1 LLHLLWFIAAGYSDA
16 IDTTQEAAMKP
27 ELIAVQQGQAEY
39 RLTQDHPLR
48 IAHAAGRWIECLDG
62 TAWITAYGENTDFM
76 LRQGQSFEVP
86 NDGLMLIDAVGS
98 GVVRVRL
105 PSGSED
111 RPAQPHRLE
120 RWLSAAASR
129 LRPTVGFL
137 LRN

>member
-1 LLHLLWFIAAGYSDA
+1 
-16 IDTTQEAAMKP
+16 MKP

-86 NDGLMLIDAVGS
+86 NDGQMLIDAVGS

>member
-1 LLHLLWFIAAGYSDA
+1 
-16 IDTTQEAAMKP
+16 MKP

-39 RLTQDHPLR
+39 RLTENHPLR
-48 IAHAAGRWIECLDG
+48 IAHAAGRRIECLDG
-62 TAWITAYGENTDFM
+62 TAWITAYGEHTDFM
-76 LRQGQSFEVP
+76 LRQGQSFTVP

-105 PSGSED
+105 PAGSED
-111 RPAQPHRLE
+111 QAATAHPMTRPMTRLTT
-120 RWLSAAASR
+120 RLMAAAASR